1 MGILDLFGGNTD
13 REDKEAKLKL
23 DEMGRVIEDIDTPI
37 FEDIVPDNYSWQG
50 DLNPTALVDAQT
62 VSAPDKLDYEG
73 VDSFLADNY
82 ETQDSLL
89 SDINVDP
96 RLQDNQMAALAS
108 LQGIIDNGGMSLK
121 EQAQMQKLQ
130 GDVASAD
137 KGRRDAIL
145 QNMQARG
152 QSGGGLELLAQMQ
165 SSQAATDRA
174 SQGGLDAAAMAQERA
189 LSAIMQQGNM
199 SGQMRDQSFGEQ
211 SQQASAQDA
220 INKFNTQNKMNTSQF
235 NAGVNNNAS
244 QFNAG
249 NTLDTG
255 KFNIQGSQQGKQFN
269 AGQEQGA
276 QQFNASTVNDMATKN
291 WGAKQD
297 LSNMNTGASNQAMI
311 QNKVNKP
318 QNMFDN
324 ASKKAGMQSNALGA
338 QADYWNTMGDRKKKE
353 AAETL
358 GAITKVGTSIG
369 GAALMASDE
378 NVKKDIKKVSPE
390 AIEEFFS
397 AFDPKSYRY
406 KSKEHGDG
414 DKVGLMVQDI
424 EDTELGQKMVRE
436 QDGIKAIDKQSLEG
450 VMLAAISDLMKDKK
464 RK

>member
-13 REDKEAKLKL
+13 GEDKKAKLKL
-23 DEMGRVIEDIDTPI
+23 DEMGNVIEDLDTPI
-37 FEDIVPDNYSWQG
+37 FEDIVPDNYNWQG
-50 DLNPTALVDAQT
+50 DLNPAALVDAQA

-73 VDSFLADNY
+73 INPYLADNY
-82 ETQDSLL
+82 EAKDSLL
-89 SDINVDP
+89 NDISVDP

-130 GDVASAD
+130 GDVSAVD

-145 QNMQARG
+145 QNMQAKG

-211 SQQASAQDA
+211 ATQASAQDA

-235 NAGVNNNAS
+235 NAGVNNNTN

-255 KFNIQGSQQGKQFN
+255 KFNIQGAQQNKQFN

-276 QQFNASTVNDMATKN
+276 QQFNANTANTMATQN

-297 LSNMNTGASNQAMI
+297 LSNMNTSASNQAMI

-318 QNMFDN
+318 QAMFDN
-324 ASKKAGMQSNALGA
+324 ASKKAGMKQGALGA
-338 QADYWNTMGDRKKKE
+338 QADYYTTMGDRKKKE
-353 AAETL
+353 AAETF
-358 GAITKVGTSIG
+358 GAVVKGGTALG
-369 GAALMASDE
+369 GAAIMASDE
-378 NVKKDIKKVSPE
+378 RVKKDIKKVSPE

-406 KSKEHGDG
+406 KSKEHGEG

-436 QDGIKAIDKQSLEG
+436 QDGVKAIDKQTLEG
-450 VMLAAISDLMKDKK
+450 VMLAAISDLMKSK